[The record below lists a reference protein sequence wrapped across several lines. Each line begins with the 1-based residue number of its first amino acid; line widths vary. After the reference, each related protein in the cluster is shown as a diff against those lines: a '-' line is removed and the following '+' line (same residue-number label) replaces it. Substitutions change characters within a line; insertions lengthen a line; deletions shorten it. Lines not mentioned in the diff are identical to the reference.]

1 MNQNVWTI
9 DGRSKMASIESRA
22 LERNIQSSTI
32 SAVERTQ
39 NEKPMLQNVILAVQ
53 MVNYV
58 SLENAEMI

>member
-39 NEKPMLQNVILAVQ
+39 NEKHMLQNVTLAVQ